1 MTFPYDSARQQLQ
14 AWQQD
19 LDAKGSRLEQVA
31 REAVQVQT
39 RGADLSPA
47 DIAEIEKFAR
57 SKDAPNALKD
67 LQRKVD
73 SGQLSWRDI
82 SSGHAVNDPEVQR
95 AMQTSMPS
103 LKRAYTAIKEGQN
116 LDEIVAA
123 GQQRARRSRGDFDD
137 DMPSDFTE
145 DAF

>member
-19 LDAKGSRLEQVA
+19 LDAKGSRLEKVA
-31 REAVQVQT
+31 LEASKVQT
-39 RGADLSPA
+39 RGTDLSPA

-73 SGQLSWRDI
+73 SGEMSWRDI
-82 SSGHAVNDPEVQR
+82 SSGKAVNDPDVQR
-95 AMQTSMPS
+95 AMQSSMPS

-116 LDEIVAA
+116 PDEIVAA
-123 GQQRARRSRGDFDD
+123 GQQRTTRSRNDFDD
-137 DMPSDFTE
+137 DTPIDFTE

>member
-31 REAVQVQT
+31 QQAAMVQT
-39 RGADLSPA
+39 RGGDLSPA
-47 DIAEIEKFAR
+47 DIAAIEKFAR

-73 SGQLSWRDI
+73 SGEMSWRDI
-82 SSGHAVNDPEVQR
+82 TSGKAVNDPEVQR
-95 AMQTSMPS
+95 AMQSSMPS

-116 LDEIVAA
+116 LDDIVAA
-123 GQQRARRSRGDFDD
+123 GQQRPRRSRDDFDD
-137 DMPSDFTE
+137 APPSDFTE

>member
-19 LDAKGSRLEQVA
+19 LDARGARLEKVA
-31 REAVQVQT
+31 LEASKVQT
-39 RGADLSPA
+39 RGGDLSPA
-47 DIAEIEKFAR
+47 DIAAIEKFAR

-73 SGQLSWRDI
+73 SGEMSWRDI
-82 SSGHAVNDPEVQR
+82 SSGKAVNDPDVQR
-95 AMQTSMPS
+95 AMQSSMPS

-116 LDEIVAA
+116 LDDIVAA
-123 GQQRARRSRGDFDD
+123 GQQRPRRSRDDFDD
-137 DMPSDFTE
+137 DAPSDFTE

>member
-19 LDAKGSRLEQVA
+19 LDARGSRLEQVA
-31 REAVQVQT
+31 QQAARVQT
-39 RGADLSPA
+39 RGGDLSPA
-47 DIAEIEKFAR
+47 DIAAIEKFAR

-73 SGQLSWRDI
+73 SGEMSWRDI
-82 SSGHAVNDPEVQR
+82 TSGKAVNDPEVQR
-95 AMQTSMPS
+95 AMQSSMPS

-116 LDEIVAA
+116 LDDIVAA
-123 GQQRARRSRGDFDD
+123 GQQRPRRSRDDFDD
-137 DMPSDFTE
+137 DPPSDFTE

>member
-19 LDAKGSRLEQVA
+19 LDAKGVQLQKVAQEASR
-31 REAVQVQT
+31 VQT

-73 SGQLSWRDI
+73 SGALSWRDI
-82 SSGHAVNDPEVQR
+82 ASGNAVGDPDVQR

-103 LKRAYTAIKEGQN
+103 LKRAYTAIKEGQD
-116 LDEIVAA
+116 LDEVVAA
-123 GQQRARRSRGDFDD
+123 GQQRPRRSRDDFDD
-137 DMPSDFTE
+137 DAPSDFTE

>member
-14 AWQQD
+14 SWQED
-19 LDAKGSRLEQVA
+19 LDAKGSQLEKVA
-31 REAVQVQT
+31 AEAAKVQT

-47 DIAEIEKFAR
+47 DIKEIEKFAR
-57 SKDAPNALKD
+57 SNAAPNALKD

-73 SGQLSWRDI
+73 SGEMSWRDI
-82 SSGHAVNDPEVQR
+82 ASGKAVNDPDVQR
-95 AMQTSMPS
+95 AMRGSMPS

-123 GQQRARRSRGDFDD
+123 GQTRTRRSRGDFDD
-137 DMPSDFTE
+137 DAPSDFTE

>member
-1 MTFPYDSARQQLQ
+1 MTFPYESARQQLR
-14 AWQQD
+14 AWQED
-19 LDAKGSRLEQVA
+19 LDARGARLEEVA
-31 REAVQVQT
+31 REASKAQG

-73 SGQLSWRDI
+73 SGELSWRDI
-82 SSGHAVNDPEVQR
+82 ASGRAVNDPEVQR

-103 LKRAYTAIKEGQN
+103 LKRAYTAIKEGQD

-123 GQQRARRSRGDFDD
+123 GQQRTRRSHGDYDD

>member
-14 AWQQD
+14 TWQQD
-19 LDAKGSRLEQVA
+19 LDARGARLEKVA
-31 REAVQVQT
+31 LEASRVQT
-39 RGADLSPA
+39 RGGDLSPA
-47 DIAEIEKFAR
+47 DVAEIEKFAR

-73 SGQLSWRDI
+73 AGALSWQDI
-82 SSGHAVNDPEVQR
+82 ASGRAVGDPEVQR
-95 AMQTSMPS
+95 AMQTSVLS
-103 LKRAYTAIKEGQN
+103 LKRAYTAIREGQD

-123 GQQRARRSRGDFDD
+123 GQQRPRRPHGDYDD
-137 DMPSDFTE
+137 DAPSDFTE

>member
-19 LDAKGSRLEQVA
+19 LDARGARLEQVA
-31 REAVQVQT
+31 QQAARVQT
-39 RGADLSPA
+39 RGGDLSPA

-73 SGQLSWRDI
+73 SGELSWRDI
-82 SSGHAVNDPEVQR
+82 SSGRAVNDPEVQR

-103 LKRAYTAIKEGQN
+103 LKRAYTAITEGQN
-116 LDEIVAA
+116 LDEIIAA
-123 GQQRARRSRGDFDD
+123 GQQRTRKSRGDFDD

>member
-1 MTFPYDSARQQLQ
+1 MTFPYESARQQLQ

-19 LDAKGSRLEQVA
+19 LDA
-31 REAVQVQT
+31 
-39 RGADLSPA
+39 RGAQLEKVALEASRVQSRGGDLSPA
-47 DIAEIEKFAR
+47 DIAEIEKFAK

-73 SGQLSWRDI
+73 SGAFSWQDI
-82 SSGHAVNDPEVQR
+82 ASGRAVGDPEVQR

-103 LKRAYTAIKEGQN
+103 LKRAYTGIKEGQN

-123 GQQRARRSRGDFDD
+123 GQQRARPSRGDHDD
-137 DMPSDFTE
+137 DLPSDFTE

>member
-19 LDAKGSRLEQVA
+19 LDARGARLEQVA
-31 REAVQVQT
+31 QQAARVQT
-39 RGADLSPA
+39 RGGDLSPA

-82 SSGHAVNDPEVQR
+82 SSGQAVNDPDVQR

-116 LDEIVAA
+116 LDEIIAA
-123 GQQRARRSRGDFDD
+123 GQQRTRKSRGDFDD
-137 DMPSDFTE
+137 DMPSEFTE

>member
-19 LDAKGSRLEQVA
+19 LDAKGSRLEKVA
-31 REAVQVQT
+31 LEASKVQT
-39 RGADLSPA
+39 RGSDLSPA

-73 SGQLSWRDI
+73 SGEMSWRDI
-82 SSGHAVNDPEVQR
+82 SSGKAVNDPDVQR
-95 AMQTSMPS
+95 AMQSSMPS

-116 LDEIVAA
+116 PDEIVAA
-123 GQQRARRSRGDFDD
+123 GQQRTTRSRNDFDD
-137 DMPSDFTE
+137 DTPIDFTE

>member
-1 MTFPYDSARQQLQ
+1 MTFPYDSARQQLRT
-14 AWQQD
+14 WQED
-19 LDAKGSRLEQVA
+19 LDARGARLEKVA
-31 REAVQVQT
+31 LEASKAQG

-73 SGQLSWRDI
+73 SGELSWRDI
-82 SSGHAVNDPEVQR
+82 ASGRAVNDPEVQR

-103 LKRAYTAIKEGQN
+103 LKRAYTAIKEGQD

-123 GQQRARRSRGDFDD
+123 GQQRTRRSHGDYDD

>member
-19 LDAKGSRLEQVA
+19 LDARGARLEQVA
-31 REAVQVQT
+31 QQAARVQT
-39 RGADLSPA
+39 RGGDLSPA

-82 SSGHAVNDPEVQR
+82 SSGQAVNDPDVQR

-116 LDEIVAA
+116 LDDIVAA
-123 GQQRARRSRGDFDD
+123 GQQRARPSRGDYDD
-137 DMPSDFTE
+137 DAPSDFTE

>member
-1 MTFPYDSARQQLQ
+1 MTFPYDSARRQMK

-19 LDAKGSRLEQVA
+19 LDAQGARLEKVA
-31 REAVQVQT
+31 LEASKVQT
-39 RGADLSPA
+39 RGGDLSPA
-47 DIAEIEKFAR
+47 DIAAIEKFAR

-73 SGQLSWRDI
+73 SGAMSWRDI
-82 SSGHAVNDPEVQR
+82 ASARAVNDQDVRR

-103 LKRAYTAIKEGQN
+103 LQRAYTAIKEGQD
-116 LDEIVAA
+116 LDEVVAT
-123 GQQRARRSRGDFDD
+123 GQQRTRRSHGDFDD
-137 DMPSDFTE
+137 DRPSDVTE

>member
-14 AWQQD
+14 TWQQD
-19 LDAKGSRLEQVA
+19 LDARGARLEKVA
-31 REAVQVQT
+31 LEASRVQT
-39 RGADLSPA
+39 HGGDLSPA
-47 DIAEIEKFAR
+47 DVAEIEKFAR

-73 SGQLSWRDI
+73 AGSLSWQDI
-82 SSGHAVNDPEVQR
+82 ASGRAVGDPDVQR

-103 LKRAYTAIKEGQN
+103 LKRAYTAIKEGQD
-116 LDEIVAA
+116 LDEVVAA
-123 GQQRARRSRGDFDD
+123 GQQRPRRARGDYDD
-137 DMPSDFTE
+137 DAPSDFTE

>member
-19 LDAKGSRLEQVA
+19 LDA
-31 REAVQVQT
+31 
-39 RGADLSPA
+39 RGAQLEKVALEASRVQSRGGDLSPA
-47 DIAEIEKFAR
+47 DIAEIEKFAK
-57 SKDAPNALKD
+57 SKDAPNALRD

-73 SGQLSWRDI
+73 SGALSWQDI
-82 SSGHAVNDPEVQR
+82 ASGRAVHDPDVQR

-103 LKRAYTAIKEGQN
+103 LKRAYAGIKEGQN
-116 LDEIVAA
+116 LDDIVAA
-123 GQQRARRSRGDFDD
+123 GQQRARPSRGDYDD
-137 DMPSDFTE
+137 DLPSDFTE

>member
-1 MTFPYDSARQQLQ
+1 MTFPYDNARKQLQ

-19 LDAKGSRLEQVA
+19 LDARGARLEKVA
-31 REAVQVQT
+31 LEASKVQT

-47 DIAEIEKFAR
+47 DIAAIEKFAR

-73 SGQLSWRDI
+73 SGELSWRDI
-82 SSGHAVNDPEVQR
+82 ASGRAVGDPDVQR
-95 AMQTSMPS
+95 AMQTSMPA

-123 GQQRARRSRGDFDD
+123 GQQRARPSRGDYDD

>member
-14 AWQQD
+14 TWQQD
-19 LDAKGSRLEQVA
+19 LDARGARLEKVA
-31 REAVQVQT
+31 LEASRVQT

-47 DIAEIEKFAR
+47 DIAAIEKFAK

-73 SGQLSWRDI
+73 SGAMSWQDI
-82 SSGHAVNDPEVQR
+82 ESGRAVNDPDVQR

-116 LDEIVAA
+116 LDDVITA
-123 GQQRARRSRGDFDD
+123 GQQRTRPSRGDFDD

>member
-1 MTFPYDSARQQLQ
+1 MTFPYDSARQQLR
-14 AWQQD
+14 AWQED
-19 LDAKGSRLEQVA
+19 LDAKGSRLEKVA
-31 REAVQVQT
+31 QEAARVPS

-47 DIAEIEKFAR
+47 DIAEIEKHAR

-73 SGQLSWRDI
+73 AGELSWRDI
-82 SSGHAVNDPEVQR
+82 ASGRALHDPEVQR
-95 AMQTSMPS
+95 AMQSSMPS

-116 LDEIVAA
+116 PDEIVAA
-123 GQQRARRSRGDFDD
+123 GRQRPRRSHGDHDD

>member
-1 MTFPYDSARQQLQ
+1 MTFPYDSARRQVQ

-19 LDAKGSRLEQVA
+19 LDAKGARLEKVA
-31 REAVQVQT
+31 LEASQVQT
-39 RGADLSPA
+39 RGGDLSPA
-47 DIAEIEKFAR
+47 DIAAIEKFAR

-73 SGQLSWRDI
+73 SGAMSWQDI
-82 SSGHAVNDPEVQR
+82 ASGRAVGDPDVQR

-116 LDEIVAA
+116 LDEVVAA
-123 GQQRARRSRGDFDD
+123 GQQRTRRSHGDFDD

>member
-14 AWQQD
+14 TWQKD
-19 LDAKGSRLEQVA
+19 LDARGAQLEKVALEASR
-31 REAVQVQT
+31 VQT
-39 RGADLSPA
+39 RGTDLSPA
-47 DIAEIEKFAR
+47 DIAAIEKFAR

-73 SGQLSWRDI
+73 EGQMSWRDI
-82 SSGHAVNDPEVQR
+82 ASGRAVHDPDVQR

-103 LKRAYTAIKEGQN
+103 LKRAYTGIKEGQN
-116 LDEIVAA
+116 LDEIIVA
-123 GQQRARRSRGDFDD
+123 GQQRARPSRGDFDD
-137 DMPSDFTE
+137 DAPSDFTE

>member
-1 MTFPYDSARQQLQ
+1 MTFPYDSARRQLQ

-19 LDAKGSRLEQVA
+19 LDARGARLEQVA
-31 REAVQVQT
+31 QQAARVQT
-39 RGADLSPA
+39 RGGDLSPA
-47 DIAEIEKFAR
+47 DIAEIEKFAC

-73 SGQLSWRDI
+73 SGELSWRDI
-82 SSGHAVNDPEVQR
+82 SSGQAVNDPDVQR
-95 AMQTSMPS
+95 AMQTSMPA

-123 GQQRARRSRGDFDD
+123 GQQRTRRSHGDFDD

>member
-19 LDAKGSRLEQVA
+19 LDARGSRLEKVA
-31 REAVQVQT
+31 LEASKVQT
-39 RGADLSPA
+39 RGGDLSPA
-47 DIAEIEKFAR
+47 DIAAIEKFAR

-73 SGQLSWRDI
+73 SGEMSWRDI
-82 SSGHAVNDPEVQR
+82 SSGKAVNDPDVQR
-95 AMQTSMPS
+95 AMQSSMPS

-116 LDEIVAA
+116 LDDIVAA
-123 GQQRARRSRGDFDD
+123 GQQRPRRSRDDFDD
-137 DMPSDFTE
+137 DPPSDFTE

>member
-1 MTFPYDSARQQLQ
+1 MTFPYDGARQQLQ
-14 AWQQD
+14 AGQQD
-19 LDAKGSRLEQVA
+19 LDA
-31 REAVQVQT
+31 
-39 RGADLSPA
+39 RGAQLEKVALEASRVQARGAGLSPA
-47 DIAEIEKFAR
+47 DVAEIEKFAR

-73 SGQLSWRDI
+73 SGVMSWQDI
-82 SSGHAVNDPEVQR
+82 TSGRAVNDPDVQR

-116 LDEIVAA
+116 LDEVIAA
-123 GQQRARRSRGDFDD
+123 GQQRTRRSRGDFDD
-137 DMPSDFTE
+137 DAPSDFTE

>member
-1 MTFPYDSARQQLQ
+1 MTFPYESARQQLQ
-14 AWQQD
+14 TWQQD
-19 LDAKGSRLEQVA
+19 LDAKGARLEKVA
-31 REAVQVQT
+31 LEASRAQT

-73 SGQLSWRDI
+73 SGELSWRDI
-82 SSGHAVNDPEVQR
+82 ASGRAVNDPEVQR

-103 LKRAYTAIKEGQN
+103 LKRAYTAIKEGQD

-123 GQQRARRSRGDFDD
+123 GQQRTRRSHGGDD

>member
-19 LDAKGSRLEQVA
+19 LDARGARLEQVA
-31 REAVQVQT
+31 QQAARVQT
-39 RGADLSPA
+39 RSGDLSPA

-82 SSGHAVNDPEVQR
+82 SSGQAVNDPDVQR
-95 AMQTSMPS
+95 AMQSSMPS

-116 LDEIVAA
+116 LDEIIAA
-123 GQQRARRSRGDFDD
+123 GQQRTRKSRGDFDD

>member
-1 MTFPYDSARQQLQ
+1 MTFPYDSARRQLQ

-19 LDAKGSRLEQVA
+19 LDARGSRLEQVA
-31 REAVQVQT
+31 LEASRT
-39 RGADLSPA
+39 PARGGDLSPA
-47 DIAEIEKFAR
+47 DVAEIERFAR

-73 SGQLSWRDI
+73 AGAMSWRDI
-82 SSGHAVNDPEVQR
+82 ASGRAVNDPDVQR

-116 LDEIVAA
+116 LDEIVAS
-123 GQQRARRSRGDFDD
+123 GQQRARRSRGEFDD
-137 DMPSDFTE
+137 DAPSDFTE

>member
-1 MTFPYDSARQQLQ
+1 MTFPYESARQQLQ
-14 AWQQD
+14 SWQQD
-19 LDAKGSRLEQVA
+19 LDARGSRLEKVA
-31 REAVQVQT
+31 LEASRVQT

-47 DIAEIEKFAR
+47 DVAEIEKFAR

-73 SGQLSWRDI
+73 SGAMSWQDI
-82 SSGHAVNDPEVQR
+82 TSGRAVADPDVQR

-123 GQQRARRSRGDFDD
+123 GQQRPRRPRGDFDD
-137 DMPSDFTE
+137 DAPSDFTE

>member
-1 MTFPYDSARQQLQ
+1 MTFPYDSARQQLR
-14 AWQQD
+14 AWQED
-19 LDAKGSRLEQVA
+19 LDARGSRLEKVA
-31 REAVQVQT
+31 IEASRAQT

-47 DIAEIEKFAR
+47 DVAEIEKFAR

-73 SGQLSWRDI
+73 SGALSWRDI
-82 SSGHAVNDPEVQR
+82 TSGQAVNDPEVQR
-95 AMQTSMPS
+95 AMQASMPS

-123 GQQRARRSRGDFDD
+123 GQQRTRRSHGDYDD

>member
-14 AWQQD
+14 TWQQD
-19 LDAKGSRLEQVA
+19 LDARGARLEKVA
-31 REAVQVQT
+31 LEASRVQT

-47 DIAEIEKFAR
+47 DIAAIEKFAK

-73 SGQLSWRDI
+73 SGAMSWQDI
-82 SSGHAVNDPEVQR
+82 ASGRAVNDPDVQR

-116 LDEIVAA
+116 LDDVITA
-123 GQQRARRSRGDFDD
+123 GQQRTRPSRGDFDD

>member
-14 AWQQD
+14 TWQQD
-19 LDAKGSRLEQVA
+19 LDARGARLEKVA
-31 REAVQVQT
+31 LEASRVQT
-39 RGADLSPA
+39 RGAGLSPA
-47 DIAEIEKFAR
+47 DVAEIEKFAR

-73 SGQLSWRDI
+73 AGAMSWRDI
-82 SSGHAVNDPEVQR
+82 ASGRAVNDPDVQR

-116 LDEIVAA
+116 LDDVIAA
-123 GQQRARRSRGDFDD
+123 GQQRTRPSRGDFDD

>member
-14 AWQQD
+14 AWQQE

-31 REAVQVQT
+31 REMSAVQT
-39 RGADLSPA
+39 RGADLSPS

-73 SGQLSWRDI
+73 SGAMSWQDI
-82 SSGHAVNDPEVQR
+82 TSGRAVNDPEVQR

-123 GQQRARRSRGDFDD
+123 GQQRTRRSHGNFDD

>member
-14 AWQQD
+14 TWQQD
-19 LDAKGSRLEQVA
+19 LDARGARLEKVA
-31 REAVQVQT
+31 LEASRVQT
-39 RGADLSPA
+39 RGGELSPA
-47 DIAEIEKFAR
+47 DVAEIEKFAR

-73 SGQLSWRDI
+73 AGALSWQDI
-82 SSGHAVNDPEVQR
+82 ASGRAVGDPDVQR

-103 LKRAYTAIKEGQN
+103 LKRAYTAIKEGQDP
-116 LDEIVAA
+116 DEVVAA
-123 GQQRARRSRGDFDD
+123 GQQRPRRARGDYDD
-137 DMPSDFTE
+137 DAPSDFTE

>member
-19 LDAKGSRLEQVA
+19 LDARGAQLEKVALEASR
-31 REAVQVQT
+31 VQT
-39 RGADLSPA
+39 RGTDLSPA

-73 SGQLSWRDI
+73 SGQISWQDI
-82 SSGHAVNDPEVQR
+82 TSGKAINDPDVHR
-95 AMQTSMPS
+95 AMQTSMPA
-103 LKRAYTAIKEGQN
+103 LKRAHTAIKEGQN

-123 GQQRARRSRGDFDD
+123 GQQRTRRSHGDFDD
-137 DMPSDFTE
+137 DAPSDFTE

>member
-19 LDAKGSRLEQVA
+19 LDARGARLEKVA
-31 REAVQVQT
+31 LEASKVQI

-73 SGQLSWRDI
+73 SGELSWRDI
-82 SSGHAVNDPEVQR
+82 ASGRAVGDPDVQR

-103 LKRAYTAIKEGQN
+103 LKRAYTAIKEGQD
-116 LDEIVAA
+116 LDEVVAA
-123 GQQRARRSRGDFDD
+123 GQQRARPSRGDYDD

>member
-1 MTFPYDSARQQLQ
+1 M
-14 AWQQD
+14 
-19 LDAKGSRLEQVA
+19 
-31 REAVQVQT
+31 
-39 RGADLSPA
+39 
-47 DIAEIEKFAR
+47 
-57 SKDAPNALKD
+57 KD

-73 SGQLSWRDI
+73 SGEMSWRDI
-82 SSGHAVNDPEVQR
+82 ASGRAVGDPGVQR

-123 GQQRARRSRGDFDD
+123 GQQRTRRSHGDFDD

>member
-14 AWQQD
+14 AWQQE
-19 LDAKGSRLEQVA
+19 LDAKGARLEKVA
-31 REAVQVQT
+31 LEASKVQT
-39 RGADLSPA
+39 RGGDLSPA
-47 DIAEIEKFAR
+47 DIAAIEKFAR

-73 SGQLSWRDI
+73 SGALSWRDI
-82 SSGHAVNDPEVQR
+82 ASGQAVHDPDVQR

-103 LKRAYTAIKEGQN
+103 LKRAYTAIREGQN
-116 LDEIVAA
+116 LDEVVAA
-123 GQQRARRSRGDFDD
+123 GQQRTRRSHGDFDD